1 MIRLVAKNKRC
12 EIEASGTNPEILTE
26 LSFLVHGVLK
36 EIGNKTN
43 KKTLDML
50 EILNNAI
57 QQIEIIEIRKENKN
71 IEQVSEKNVEDALKY
86 TLEKL
91 TELLKDKE

>member
-1 MIRLVAKNKRC
+1 MIRLVANDKRC

-36 EIGNKTN
+36 EMGNKTN

-50 EILNNAI
+50 EILNGSI
-57 QQIEIIEIRKENKN
+57 QQIEILEIRKNVK
-71 IEQVSEKNVEDALKY
+71 QVSEKNVEDALKY
-86 TLEKL
+86 ALEKL
-91 TELLKDKE
+91 TELLKDKK

>member
-1 MIRLVAKNKRC
+1 MIRLVANDKRC
-12 EIEASGTNPEILTE
+12 EIEASETNPEILTE

-36 EIGNKTN
+36 EMGNKTN

-50 EILNNAI
+50 EILNGSI
-57 QQIEIIEIRKENKN
+57 QQIEILEIRKNVK
-71 IEQVSEKNVEDALKY
+71 QVSEKNVEDALKCA
-86 TLEKL
+86 LEKL

>member
-43 KKTLDML
+43 KK
-50 EILNNAI
+50 N
-57 QQIEIIEIRKENKN
+57 IRYVRNFK
-71 IEQVSEKNVEDALKY
+71 
-86 TLEKL
+86 
-91 TELLKDKE
+91 

>member
-1 MIRLVAKNKRC
+1 
-12 EIEASGTNPEILTE
+12 
-26 LSFLVHGVLK
+26 
-36 EIGNKTN
+36 
-43 KKTLDML
+43 ML

-86 TLEKL
+86 ALEKL